1 MKVQGF
7 SHVTINVSDLQR
19 ALDFYTGVLQ
29 MRLVHR
35 GRRDA
40 YLEWGSAW
48 ICLQERSE
56 YGALNGRQLGVDH
69 VAFYIDEQDF
79 DAAVER
85 LRAHQVRIVRG
96 PVRRGVG
103 WSVNFLD
110 PDGTQLE
117 LHTSTLAER
126 MTVWT

>member
-56 YGALNGRQLGVDH
+56 YGALPSTDRLRRTAPVRARCRLAPARNGRT
-69 VAFYIDEQDF
+69 ARE
-79 DAAVER
+79 AVVKK
-85 LRAHQVRIVRG
+85 RAILQ
-96 PVRRGVG
+96 
-103 WSVNFLD
+103 S
-110 PDGTQLE
+110 
-117 LHTSTLAER
+117 S
-126 MTVWT
+126 